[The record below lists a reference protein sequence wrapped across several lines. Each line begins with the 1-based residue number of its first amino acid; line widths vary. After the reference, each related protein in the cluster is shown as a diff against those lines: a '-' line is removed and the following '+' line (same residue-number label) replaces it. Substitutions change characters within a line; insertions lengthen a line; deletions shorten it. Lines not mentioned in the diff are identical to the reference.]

1 MITEVE
7 RYCVSAG
14 QACSYK
20 LGHTVITAI
29 REKAKAAL
37 GERFAIKDFHD
48 MVLANGRV
56 PLEVL
61 QRVGDGWIAGRKA

>member
-1 MITEVE
+1 VE
-7 RYCVSAG
+7 RYCVSPG

-20 LGHTVITAI
+20 LGHTEIIAL
-29 REKAKAAL
+29 RAKAQAAM
-37 GERFAIKDFHD
+37 GPRFAIKDFHD

-61 QRVGDGWIAGRKA
+61 NRVGDGWIARRRAA